1 MSESI
6 KPLEDVRREI
16 DEIDS
21 ALHDLIMRRTRV
33 VEQVAA
39 AKGTTNTPNFIP
51 GREVKVLRRLL
62 ACHEGVFPR
71 HALVRMW
78 REMIS
83 VFAAMQGP
91 FHVVACAADGDQGC
105 WDLARDHFGSHDK
118 MSTLTTPRE
127 VVARV
132 SSGEAAIGVAPV
144 PAEGDE
150 DAWWRAL
157 CGAVAPR
164 IVARLPFIEG
174 SNARNGGVSAYALA
188 KLEPDS
194 TGEDRTLLVIET
206 DSELSRAGLR
216 SLVSS
221 EGLEVRSIVTDR
233 QDVTAH
239 LIEVDGFFMLDA
251 PIAKALMARDEVRA
265 VFVIGAYGVPV
276 GQASEA
282 PA

>member
-1 MSESI
+1 MSEAI

-16 DEIDS
+16 DEIDA

-39 AKGTTNTPNFIP
+39 AKGQTNTPNFIP

-62 ACHEGVFPR
+62 ARHEGAFPR

-91 FHVVACAADGDQGC
+91 FHVVSCASDGDQGC

-118 MSTLTTPRE
+118 MSTLATPRE

-132 SSGEAAIGVAPV
+132 SGGQAAIGVVPV
-144 PAEGDE
+144 PAEGDA
-150 DAWWRAL
+150 DAWWRML

-174 SNARNGGVSAYALA
+174 SNARNGGVGAFAIA
-188 KLEPDS
+188 KLDYDP

-206 DSELSRAGLR
+206 ETQLSRAGLR
-216 SLVSS
+216 SMVSNA
-221 EGLEVRSIVTDR
+221 GLQANTFVSDQ

-239 LIEVDGFFMLDA
+239 LIEIDGFVTPEDTKKLTE
-251 PIAKALMARDEVRA
+251 RDEVLA
-265 VFVIGAYGVPV
+265 VFIIGAYGVPV
-276 GQASEA
+276 TADSEA
-282 PA
+282 SS